1 MARSRIIV
9 DDNDVDYI
17 LKDVMMVK
25 TSFLNMFVKSPFKR
39 IELHMDVVQSCLDLL
54 PEFFEACA
62 NQDWVLGEK
71 LYQKIS
77 SLESEADQLK
87 RKIRLKIHHSLY
99 LPVARSELLS
109 LLDIQDQIANIA
121 EDIAVL
127 MFSRKI
133 VLPATLGEDVKA
145 LLMQSLATAQKAKQ
159 VSNELSDLVDT
170 GFKGLTLRSTRT
182 LINDLYAL
190 EDQSDQ
196 LQYKARSSL
205 YEQESQFK
213 VLDVIFW
220 YKCIDKIG
228 ELADTSRRIGTQLLL
243 LSSR

>member
-1 MARSRIIV
+1 MFRFITRI
-9 DDNDVDYI
+9 
-17 LKDVMMVK
+17 
-25 TSFLNMFVKSPFKR
+25 
-39 IELHMDVVQSCLDLL
+39 
-54 PEFFEACA
+54 FEACA

-87 RKIRLKIHHSLY
+87 RKIRVKKIHHSLY

-220 YKCIDKIG
+220 YKCIIK
-228 ELADTSRRIGTQLLL
+228 SV
-243 LSSR
+243 S